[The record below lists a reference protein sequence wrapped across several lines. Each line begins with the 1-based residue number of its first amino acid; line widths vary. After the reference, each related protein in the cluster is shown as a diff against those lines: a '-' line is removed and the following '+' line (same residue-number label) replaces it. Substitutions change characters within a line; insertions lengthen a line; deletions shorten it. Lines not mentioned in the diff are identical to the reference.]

1 MFKMI
6 SKLSLCIL
14 GVFLF
19 TGYCSAISV
28 PGYIITE
35 NSDTLAGTIH
45 LNKFDQTNGSLIISG
60 FDVESLY
67 SKVSFKTASDKRF
80 KTYEPG
86 SILGFGF
93 SYKSTLF
100 IFKSFTL
107 KRNSLVKSEREQ
119 SRFLCLVYQGYMSLF
134 KDIEMTQYNP
144 SNFAMNN
151 TGRYSEYFLFQPS
164 KGLVKVERI
173 DGVKSMKE
181 LLRQFNCNEQF
192 LKEMP
197 ETAEYWNVK
206 AILES
211 YDNWLSANE
220 NEKSH

>member
-1 MFKMI
+1 
-6 SKLSLCIL
+6 
-14 GVFLF
+14 
-19 TGYCSAISV
+19 
-28 PGYIITE
+28 
-35 NSDTLAGTIH
+35 
-45 LNKFDQTNGSLIISG
+45 
-60 FDVESLY
+60 
-67 SKVSFKTASDKRF
+67 
-80 KTYEPG
+80 
-86 SILGFGF
+86 
-93 SYKSTLF
+93 
-100 IFKSFTL
+100 
-107 KRNSLVKSEREQ
+107 
-119 SRFLCLVYQGYMSLF
+119 MSLF